1 MAKEYSIKLKTE
13 VVKDY
18 LEDKHSLRGLAVKFH
33 VPKSTIEQ
41 WVKDDKLKKRA
52 KLFLNKDDTI
62 LDHDRLL
69 EMFKNLLV
77 VTYVDSPQMKQQDR
91 LAFMKLI
98 KDVLADE
105 LLITKGKD
113 KSITE
118 TIFEMVRNS
127 EETKKPKMLN

>member
-77 VTYVDSPQMKQQDR
+77 VTYVDSPKMKQQDR